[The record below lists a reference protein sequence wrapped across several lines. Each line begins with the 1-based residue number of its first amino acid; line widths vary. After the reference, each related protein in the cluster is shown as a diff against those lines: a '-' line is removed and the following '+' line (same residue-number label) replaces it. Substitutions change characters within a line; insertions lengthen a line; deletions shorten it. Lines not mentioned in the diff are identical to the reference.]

1 MDASFFALVGLILF
15 FALIA
20 YMKVPGKITAALD
33 SRAERIRREL
43 DEARRLREEA
53 QAVLA
58 EYQRKR
64 KEAEAEAE
72 TILSTAKL
80 EAERMT
86 TDARQALDEMIARRT
101 ATAET
106 KIAQAEAQAV
116 AEVRA
121 RAAEVAVAA
130 ARVILQD
137 KVTGDVAGRLLDDG
151 IIAVKT
157 RLN

>member
-1 MDASFFALVGLILF
+1 MDATFWALVGLILF
-15 FALIA
+15 LVLIA
-20 YMKVPGKITAALD
+20 YLKVPGKITAALD
-33 SRAERIRREL
+33 TRADRIRREL
-43 DEARRLREEA
+43 EEARRLREEA

-72 TILSTAKL
+72 TILSTAKV

-86 TDARQALDEMIARRT
+86 TEARAALDEMIARRT
-101 ATAET
+101 AAAET
-106 KIAQAEAQAV
+106 KIAQAEQHAV

-130 ARVILQD
+130 ARVMLEE
-137 KVTGDVAGRLLDDG
+137 KVTGDVAGRLLDEG
-151 IIAVKT
+151 ITAVKS

>member
-137 KVTGDVAGRLLDDG
+137 KVTGDVASRLLDDG

>member
-1 MDASFFALVGLILF
+1 MDATFWALVGLILF
-15 FALIA
+15 LVLIA
-20 YMKVPGKITAALD
+20 YLKVPGKITAALD
-33 SRAERIRREL
+33 NRAERIRREL
-43 DEARRLREEA
+43 EEARRLREEA

-72 TILSTAKL
+72 TILSTAKV

-86 TDARQALDEMIARRT
+86 AEARAALDEMIARRT
-101 ATAET
+101 AAAET
-106 KIAQAEAQAV
+106 KIAQAEAHAV

-130 ARVILQD
+130 ARVMLED
-137 KVTGDVAGRLLDDG
+137 KVKGDVANQLLDEG
-151 IIAVKT
+151 IAAVKS

>member
-1 MDASFFALVGLILF
+1 MDATFWALVGLVLF
-15 FALIA
+15 FVLIA
-20 YMKVPGKITAALD
+20 YLKVPAKITAGLD
-33 SRAERIRREL
+33 GRAERIRREL

-72 TILSTAKL
+72 TILSTAKV

-86 TDARQALDEMIARRT
+86 TEARAALDEMIVRRT
-101 ATAET
+101 AAAET

-130 ARVILQD
+130 ARVLLEA

-151 IIAVKT
+151 IATVKA

>member
-1 MDASFFALVGLILF
+1 MDATFWALVGLVLF
-15 FALIA
+15 IALIV
-20 YMKVPGKITAALD
+20 YLKVPGKITAALD
-33 SRAERIRREL
+33 ARAARIRHEL

-72 TILSTAKL
+72 SILSIAKV

-86 TDARQALDEMIARRT
+86 TDARAALDEMIARRT
-101 ATAET
+101 ATAES

-130 ARVILQD
+130 ARVILED
-137 KVTGDVAGRLLDDG
+137 KVKGAVAGQLLDEG
-151 IIAVKT
+151 IATVKS

>member
-1 MDASFFALVGLILF
+1 MDATFWALVGLILF
-15 FALIA
+15 FAIVVYL
-20 YMKVPGKITAALD
+20 KVPGKLTAALD
-33 SRAERIRREL
+33 TRSARIRQEL

-72 TILSTAKL
+72 TILASAKL

-86 TDARQALDEMIARRT
+86 TEAGEALDEMIARRT
-101 ATAET
+101 ATAES

-130 ARVILQD
+130 AKVILED
-137 KVTGDVAGRLLDDG
+137 KVRGAVAGQLLDEG
-151 IIAVKT
+151 IATVKA

>member
-1 MDASFFALVGLILF
+1 MDATFWALVGLVLF
-15 FALIA
+15 FVLIA
-20 YMKVPGKITAALD
+20 YLKVPAKITAGLD
-33 SRAERIRREL
+33 GRAERIRREL

-72 TILSTAKL
+72 TILSTAKV

-86 TDARQALDEMIARRT
+86 TEARAALDEMIVRRT
-101 ATAET
+101 AAAET

-130 ARVILQD
+130 ARVLLEA
-137 KVTGDVAGRLLDDG
+137 KVKGDVAGRLLDDG
-151 IIAVKT
+151 ISTVKA